1 MPDVSVDYTEAE
13 MRQLKAA
20 AASAGM
26 SVEDYIHA
34 TTVLEGRR
42 RVFVSTAL
50 DFYDAHA
57 AAFDEAFPDDA
68 PHRGAGAAA

>member
-13 MRQLKAA
+13 LRQLQVAA
-20 AASAGM
+20 AAAGM

-50 DFYDAHA
+50 DFHDAHA

-68 PHRGAGAAA
+68 PRRGAGAAA